1 MFERFTD
8 RARQAVELAHDE
20 AMRLNHSY
28 IGTEHLL
35 LGLIREGEGVA
46 AQALEALGISLDGV
60 RQQVEQIIGEGQQAP
75 PPGEIPYT
83 PRAKK
88 VLELALREAKQLGH
102 NYIGTEHLLLGV
114 AREDGGVASQILR
127 DAGLDA
133 KAIRDGVMHV
143 LSRPSEKEVLPESF
157 EPQSPP
163 LAPDVAA
170 ELARLSREKE
180 EALQRNELERA
191 AWLRERERNL
201 IGASRQLGGGSCAVL
216 ITANPRHIAAPSVA
230 VTCRP

>member
-1 MFERFTD
+1 MFERFTE
-8 RARQAVELAHDE
+8 RARHSVVLAQDE
-20 AMRLNHSY
+20 ARRLRHNY

-35 LGLIREGEGVA
+35 LGLLREEDGLAARVLASRDVRLDGAREQVARIVGEG
-46 AQALEALGISLDGV
+46 DDV
-60 RQQVEQIIGEGQQAP
+60 RPGQIP
-75 PPGEIPYT
+75 FT

-88 VLELALREAKQLGH
+88 VLELSLREAIALGH

-201 IGASRQLGGGSCAVL
+201 IGASLQLIRVWNDKTEFS
-216 ITANPRHIAAPSVA
+216 
-230 VTCRP
+230 